1 MTIMKKIKSLSFIL
15 LTWITTFLFGLIVIL
30 LNWTDKRNRIFKFC
44 EFYWA
49 KTVIFLSGI
58 KLNIYGQENI
68 KNKRYIFCSNHKS
81 ALDIPIAL
89 SVINKPVVFL
99 AKKQLFKIPIF
110 NLILRSSGMIAVDRE
125 NKSKAKQSVDK
136 AIEKIKLSNNSLLVY
151 PEGTRSFKTK
161 LKPFKKGCFIIAVK
175 SGIPILPISIK
186 GAEKVLNKSTLL
198 INSSYEVDIY
208 FHEEIETKNYSLENK
223 DILLEKVREQI
234 GSKL

>member
-1 MTIMKKIKSLSFIL
+1 MKKIKSLSFIL
-15 LTWITTFLFGLIVIL
+15 LTWITTFLFGIVVIL
-30 LNWTDKRNRIFKFC
+30 LNWSDKRNRIFKFC
-44 EFYWA
+44 EFHWA

-58 KLNIYGQENI
+58 KLNIYGKENI

-89 SVINKPVVFL
+89 SIINKPVVFL
-99 AKKQLFKIPIF
+99 AKKQLFNIPIF

-161 LKPFKKGCFIIAVK
+161 LKPFKKGCFIIAIK

-198 INSSYEVDIY
+198 INSSHEVDIY

-234 GSKL
+234 GGKL

>member
-1 MTIMKKIKSLSFIL
+1 
-15 LTWITTFLFGLIVIL
+15 
-30 LNWTDKRNRIFKFC
+30 
-44 EFYWA
+44 
-49 KTVIFLSGI
+49 
-58 KLNIYGQENI
+58 
-68 KNKRYIFCSNHKS
+68 
-81 ALDIPIAL
+81 
-89 SVINKPVVFL
+89 
-99 AKKQLFKIPIF
+99 
-110 NLILRSSGMIAVDRE
+110 MIAVDRE
-125 NKSKAKQSVDK
+125 NKSKAKESVDK

-198 INSSYEVDIY
+198 INSSHEVDIY

>member
-89 SVINKPVVFL
+89 SIINKPVVFL

-208 FHEEIETKNYSLENK
+208 FHEEIETKNYSLENR

>member
-1 MTIMKKIKSLSFIL
+1 MKKIKSLSFIL
-15 LTWITTFLFGLIVIL
+15 LTWITTFLFGLVVIL
-30 LNWTDKRNRIFKFC
+30 LNWSDKRNRIFKFC

-58 KLNIYGQENI
+58 KLNIYGKENI

-89 SVINKPVVFL
+89 SVINQPVVFL

-136 AIEKIKLSNNSLLVY
+136 AIEKIKLSNNSVLVY

-161 LKPFKKGCFIIAVK
+161 LKPFKKGCFIIAIK

-198 INSSYEVDIY
+198 INSNHEVDIY
-208 FHEEIETKNYSLENK
+208 FHKEIETKNYSLENK
-223 DILLEKVREQI
+223 DILLEKIREQI

>member
-1 MTIMKKIKSLSFIL
+1 TIMKKIKSLSFIL

>member
-89 SVINKPVVFL
+89 SIINKPVVFL

>member
-15 LTWITTFLFGLIVIL
+15 LTWITTFLFGIVVIL
-30 LNWTDKRNRIFKFC
+30 LNWSDKRNRIFKFC

-49 KTVIFLSGI
+49 KTVISLSGI

-161 LKPFKKGCFIIAVK
+161 LKPFKKGCFIIAIK

>member
-1 MTIMKKIKSLSFIL
+1 MKKIKSLSFIL

-89 SVINKPVVFL
+89 SIINKPVVFL

-208 FHEEIETKNYSLENK
+208 FHEEIETKNYSLENR